1 MTDPPGSAARWRQAG
16 TPSSGCLAARSA
28 NATVAR
34 AARARAT
41 VPPSRYPA
49 HGRPLPGTVPW
60 FVRGGHRT
68 VSTRGSGP
76 GVKPVPAWA
85 GADLTLRGEVRVDA
99 CGPGREASPPRRPA
113 AGGSAPS
120 ATVRDPAPGP
130 ACLPLRQD
138 QDAVRPRAPATRP
151 FLLSRFPAAPG
162 RRPPWPAGRGPD
174 LTRRAERSV
183 RRRGPTDGPPPGTP
197 TAPGRPLAT
206 PDGAPGTADD
216 PLLTIDEV
224 IAELRVSR
232 AAFYRWRRQEPGRP
246 RCGCQAAGCGS
257 GAAR

>member
-1 MTDPPGSAARWRQAG
+1 MRRWR
-16 TPSSGCLAARSA
+16 
-28 NATVAR
+28 
-34 AARARAT
+34 
-41 VPPSRYPA
+41 VPRGHAPPA
-49 HGRPLPGTVPW
+49 PFAVPGPGRPVPGAVPL
-60 FVRGGHRT
+60 FARGGHRA

-76 GVKPVPAWA
+76 GVKPVPALG
-85 GADLTLRGEVRVDA
+85 GADLTWRGEVRVDA

-130 ACLPLRQD
+130 AGLPLRQD
-138 QDAVRPRAPATRP
+138 RAPARPRAPADAALPSFLFPRSPGPPSAVAGRAGAGLDGAGGAERP
-151 FLLSRFPAAPG
+151 SSRTHGRAAPG
-162 RRPPWPAGRGPD
+162 NANRSRPPA
-174 LTRRAERSV
+174 
-183 RRRGPTDGPPPGTP
+183 
-197 TAPGRPLAT
+197 AT

-232 AAFYRWRRQEPGRP
+232 AAFYRWRWQEPGRR
-246 RCGCQAAGCGS
+246 RCGCRAAGCGS